1 MNTAMFGGSFDPV
14 HNGHVQLAQAF
25 IKELSLDKVFIVP
38 AFISP
43 FKQGGAAVLPHHRAE
58 MCRLAFSNIPQAEIS
73 DIEIKREGSSYTYQT
88 LQALTDKLDTD
99 KIFLIT
105 GADSFMSIHKW
116 KEPEIIFR
124 HAVIC
129 GLPRN
134 DDDISA
140 LEKQSEYLHGL
151 GAETRIL
158 NISVMTVSST
168 DIRCKAAK
176 GESIRGLVP
185 DDVERYIIEN
195 GLYFQK

>member
-1 MNTAMFGGSFDPV
+1 MFGGSFDPV

-58 MCRLAFSNIPQAEIS
+58 MCRLAFRDIQQAEIS

-88 LQALTDKLDTD
+88 LQTLTDKLDTD

-176 GESIRGLVP
+176 GESISGLVP

>member
-1 MNTAMFGGSFDPV
+1 MFGGSFDPV

-25 IKELSLDKVFIVP
+25 IKELSLDRVFIVP

-43 FKQGGAAVLPHHRAE
+43 FKQNGAAVLPVHRAE
-58 MCRLAFSNIPQAEIS
+58 MCRLAFKDIPQAENC

-88 LQALTDKLDTD
+88 LEALTDKLDTE
-99 KIFLIT
+99 KIYLIT
-105 GADSFMSIHKW
+105 GADSFMTIHKW
-116 KEPEIIFR
+116 KEPESIFR

-134 DDDISA
+134 DDDISV
-140 LEKQSEYLHGL
+140 LEKQSEYLHAL

-168 DIRCKAAK
+168 EIRSRAAN
-176 GESIRGLVP
+176 GESIKGLVP
-185 DDVERYIIEN
+185 DDVERYIVEN
-195 GLYFQK
+195 RLYLK

>member
-1 MNTAMFGGSFDPV
+1 MFGGSFDPV

-25 IKELSLDKVFIVP
+25 IKELSLDTVFIVP

-58 MCRLAFSNIPQAEIS
+58 MCRLAFRDIQQAEIS

-88 LQALTDKLDTD
+88 LQALTDRLDTD

-176 GESIRGLVP
+176 GESISGLVP

>member
-1 MNTAMFGGSFDPV
+1 MFGGSFDPV

-58 MCRLAFSNIPQAEIS
+58 MCRLAFRDIQQAEIS

>member
-1 MNTAMFGGSFDPV
+1 MFGGSFDPV

-58 MCRLAFSNIPQAEIS
+58 MCRLAFRDIQQAEIS
-73 DIEIKREGSSYTYQT
+73 DMEIKREGSSYTYQT

>member
-1 MNTAMFGGSFDPV
+1 MFGGSFDPV

-43 FKQGGAAVLPHHRAE
+43 FKQGGAAVLPYHRE
-58 MCRLAFSNIPQAEIS
+58 KMCRLAFGNIPQAEIS
-73 DIEIKREGSSYTYQT
+73 DIEIKREGPSYTYQT
-88 LQALTDKLDTD
+88 LEALTKKLDKE

-134 DDDISA
+134 ADDISV
-140 LEKQSEYLHGL
+140 LERQSEYLRTS

-168 DIRCKAAK
+168 EVRAKAAK
-176 GESIRGLVP
+176 GESIKGLVP
-185 DDVERYIIEN
+185 DDVERYIAEN
-195 GLYFQK
+195 GLYIQK

>member
-58 MCRLAFSNIPQAEIS
+58 MCRLAFRDIQQAEIS

-88 LQALTDKLDTD
+88 LQTLTDKLDTD

-176 GESIRGLVP
+176 GESISGLVP

>member
-1 MNTAMFGGSFDPV
+1 MFGGSFDPV

-58 MCRLAFSNIPQAEIS
+58 MCRLAFRDIQQAEIS

-195 GLYFQK
+195 GRYFQK